1 MKQKTN
7 NQQNKMADLID
18 ELKKIDGKQGRPY
31 NIENKKDIKEVVEN
45 AAQLY
50 KTRNDII
57 NEIRDIKNEQK
68 KQTKF

>member
-45 AAQLY
+45 AVQLY

-68 KQTKF
+68 KTN